1 MCNNI
6 NVLGV
11 KKRHIFRQP
20 TEIAGLYILLAAG
33 TNVLPHN
40 FRVTEYKLWMRSVL
54 VLWWLVL
61 LLGIATYGRWYV
73 PHLFQK

>member
-40 FRVTEYKLWMRSVL
+40 IR
-54 VLWWLVL
+54 
-61 LLGIATYGRWYV
+61 ATPRHWNGASGRKGGHGLQL
-73 PHLFQK
+73 PADFG